1 MIKYHDNMH
10 GEQYGS
16 DHMLTNNWNS
26 KGPFRD
32 DEYIN
37 VCFRID
43 VDSYVWMDNCWTF
56 GKNEAAKAAFYGAL
70 RGVLDSFGIPEET
83 YSYIRE
89 KAMPDMESLFIH
101 PQNISGT
108 IRKSYVEPI
117 AEALD
122 AVDGVHV
129 RWVDLYGDVSPMTN
143 EEYRAV
149 LDSKRSEIK
158 EKLLEVFKTKRR
170 NLYITS
176 GAIDKVERQ
185 YETLRREHKSGYDF
199 FVSGYIG
206 GVVQELVTD
215 GKLIQADT
223 RNGVGYRT
231 ATPRDKKIA

>member
-1 MIKYHDNMH
+1 MIKYHDNMR
-10 GEQYGS
+10 GEQYGP

-37 VCFRID
+37 VFFRLD
-43 VDSYVWMDNCWTF
+43 VDSYVWSGGYWSFSGETERDS
-56 GKNEAAKAAFYGAL
+56 FYEKI
-70 RGVLDSFGIPEET
+70 RNVLNSFGIMEET

-89 KAMPDMESLFIH
+89 KELPPMESLHIH
-101 PQNISGT
+101 PQDISGT

-143 EEYRAV
+143 EEYKIV
-149 LDSKRSEIK
+149 LDSMRSEI
-158 EKLLEVFKTKRR
+158 EGKLLEVFKTKRR
-170 NLYITS
+170 NLYITD
-176 GAIDKVERQ
+176 GGIEKVASQ
-185 YETLRREHKSGYDF
+185 YETLRREHKNGYDYY
-199 FVSGYIG
+199 VQNYVG
-206 GVVQELVTD
+206 GVVQELVAD

-223 RNGVGYRT
+223 KGGVGYRT
-231 ATPRDKKIA
+231 ATPKDKQAA

>member
-1 MIKYHDNMH
+1 MIKYHDNTH
-10 GEQYGS
+10 GDQYGP

-43 VDSYVWMDNCWTF
+43 VDSYVWKGSFWAFD
-56 GKNEAAKAAFYGAL
+56 GNETAKAAFYEQA

-122 AVDGVHV
+122 ALGGVCV

-143 EEYRAV
+143 KEYRAV
-149 LDSKRSEIK
+149 LDSKRGEIK

-176 GAIDKVERQ
+176 GGVDKVAAK
-185 YETLRREHKSGYDF
+185 YELVRRDHKSGRDY
-199 FVSGYIG
+199 FVIGY
-206 GVVQELVTD
+206 VQDVLSELVNA
-215 GKLIQADT
+215 GKIIAAET
-223 RNGVGYRT
+223 KNGTGYRT
-231 ATPRDKKIA
+231 ATAKDCAA

>member
-10 GEQYGS
+10 GEQYGP

-43 VDSYVWMDNCWTF
+43 VDSYVWKDSFWTF
-56 GKNEAAKAAFYGAL
+56 GENETAKAAFYEQA
-70 RGVLDSFGIPEET
+70 RDILDSFGISEET

-89 KAMPDMESLFIH
+89 KAMPEMESLFIH

-108 IRKSYVEPI
+108 VRKSYVEPI

-122 AVDGVHV
+122 AVDGVCV

-149 LDSKRSEIK
+149 LDSKRGEIK

-199 FVSGYIG
+199 FVSEYIG
-206 GVVQELVTD
+206 GVVQELVNAGRIIAAET
-215 GKLIQADT
+215 K
-223 RNGVGYRT
+223 NGTGYRT
-231 ATPRDKKIA
+231 ATAKDKAA